1 MTALLAFSAGLT
13 VAAVLLLIRPLIR
26 PLAGIQNEQQV
37 QLHLVRDRLLTQLN
51 ELDVETADRN
61 LDPDAARDERRRLE
75 AELAATLRDLERSG
89 PGSGAAT
96 GIPRRQWLVVAI
108 TLGLLL
114 PLLAGTLYFV
124 NRTPVPP
131 AETAGMPAMVLEMVE
146 RLEKRLEANPADP
159 AGWARLGRSYAVLG
173 RLDAAQAAYARAYK
187 FAPQDPEILAD
198 YAWLLY
204 SADPSNTK
212 GLVGRLYRE
221 LQQLQPNHPR
231 VLWFRGFDA
240 YQRKD
245 YRSAVQNWERLKATL
260 EPGSEESQHLARAI
274 AAAREQIGAK
284 K

>member
-1 MTALLAFSAGLT
+1 MTALLAFAAALT
-13 VAAVLLLIRPLIR
+13 AAAVGLLVRPLVR
-26 PLAGIQNEQQV
+26 PQAQPGNEQQV
-37 QLHLVRDRLLTQLN
+37 QLRLVRDRLLTQLN

-61 LDPDAARDERRRLE
+61 LDADAARDERRRLE
-75 AELAATLRDLERSG
+75 AELAATLRDLESGG

-96 GIPRRQWLVVAI
+96 GMPRRQWLVVAI
-108 TLGLLL
+108 SLGLLL
-114 PLLAGTLYFV
+114 PLLAGALYLV

-131 AETAGMPAMVLEMVE
+131 GGMAGMPAMVQAMVE

-187 FAPQDPEILAD
+187 LAPKDPEILAD

-204 SADPSNTK
+204 GQDPSNTK
-212 GLVGRLYRE
+212 GLVGRLYAE

-231 VLWFRGFDA
+231 VLWFRGFEA

-245 YRSAVQNWERLKATL
+245 FRSAVHYWERLVAQV
-260 EPGSEESQHLARAI
+260 EPGSEEAQHLARAI
-274 AAAREQIGAK
+274 AKARELQRQK
-284 K
+284 